1 MKLHWGNALFLFFT
15 LYIGFLGFTLYQ
27 STQVDHSLVAKDY
40 YAEDLAYQEKYDK
53 LENYARTATPLR
65 LEYDASGRQLSIIA
79 PKGLADC
86 KGNLTFYR
94 PSEAGGDIQREISL
108 SGGEQLNVPASDLAA
123 GRWIAQLDYSSS
135 GKGFY
140 TEKDIFVR

>member
-1 MKLHWGNALFLFFT
+1 MKLHWGNALILFFT

-53 LENYARTATPLR
+53 LENYARSSSRLQ
-65 LEYDASGRQLSIIA
+65 LEYDGSSRQLSIFA
-79 PKGLADC
+79 PVGLSAC
-86 KGNLTFYR
+86 EGILTFYR
-94 PSEAGGDIQREISL
+94 PSEAGGDIQREIRL
-108 SGGEQLNVPASDLAA
+108 SGGEHLNISASGLVG
-123 GRWIAQLDYSSS
+123 GRWIAQLDYYSA
-135 GKGFY
+135 GKGYY